1 MHLRAHFAEFLG
13 TALITT
19 TVVGSGIMAQ
29 SLTRDVLLQ
38 LLVNTF
44 ATVLILGL
52 VIWLLAPVS
61 GAYFNPVVLLIAF
74 IRRELSTLQLVTF
87 SIVQIAGAA
96 SGAILAHALFNRALI
111 APSTFERDGSY
122 LFLSEVV
129 ATAGLIATIFIA
141 KNQGRGE
148 NAYWLV
154 PLWIG
159 GAYIFTSSTSFA
171 NPALTLGR
179 SLTDS
184 FSGIALSS
192 VPVFIAAQL
201 LGALLGHSVAQ
212 LLVRQEETVNQ
223 EETFEEEKE

>member
-1 MHLRAHFAEFLG
+1 MKLRAHFAEYLG
-13 TALITT
+13 TALITA

-29 SLTRDVLLQ
+29 VLTRDVLLQ

-44 ATVLILGL
+44 ATVLILAL
-52 VIWLLAPVS
+52 AIWLLVPVS
-61 GAYFNPVVLLIAF
+61 GAYFNPAVLLVAF
-74 IRRELSTLQLVTF
+74 IRRELSALHLFTFTL
-87 SIVQIAGAA
+87 VQIAGAA

-111 APSTFERDGSY
+111 DPSTTSRDGSW

-141 KNQGRGE
+141 KNQGRGD
-148 NAYWLV
+148 NAFWLV

-171 NPALTLGR
+171 NPAITLGR

-184 FSGIALSS
+184 FSGIAIAS

-201 LGALLGHSVAQ
+201 LGALIGHALSD
-212 LLVRQEETVNQ
+212 LLVKRQPSN
-223 EETFEEEKE
+223 

>member
-1 MHLRAHFAEFLG
+1 MKLRAHFAEYLG
-13 TALITT
+13 TALITA

-29 SLTRDVLLQ
+29 VLTRDVLLQ

-44 ATVLILGL
+44 ATVLILAL
-52 VIWLLAPVS
+52 AIWLLAPVS
-61 GAYFNPVVLLIAF
+61 GAYFNPAVLLVAF
-74 IRRELSTLQLVTF
+74 IRRELSALHLFTFTL
-87 SIVQIAGAA
+87 VQIAGAA

-111 APSTFERDGSY
+111 DPSTTSRDGSW

-129 ATAGLIATIFIA
+129 ATAGLITTIFIA
-141 KNQGRGE
+141 KNQGRGD
-148 NAYWLV
+148 NAFWLV

-171 NPALTLGR
+171 NPAITLGR

-184 FSGIALSS
+184 FSGIAIAS

-201 LGALLGHSVAQ
+201 LGALIGHALSD
-212 LLVRQEETVNQ
+212 LLVKRQPSN
-223 EETFEEEKE
+223 

>member
-1 MHLRAHFAEFLG
+1 MRLRAHLAEFLG
-13 TALITT
+13 TGLITA

-29 SLTRDVLLQ
+29 TLTRDVLLQ

-44 ATVLILGL
+44 ATVLILAL
-52 VIWLLAPVS
+52 VIWLFAPVS
-61 GAYFNPVVLLIAF
+61 GAYFNPVVLLVAF
-74 IRRELSTLQLVTF
+74 LRREISALHLLTF
-87 SIVQIAGAA
+87 SVVQILGAA
-96 SGAILAHALFNRALI
+96 SGAILAHALFNRTLI
-111 APSTFERDGSY
+111 DPSNSNRDGSW
-122 LFLSEVV
+122 LFLSEIV

-148 NAYWLV
+148 NAFWLV

-171 NPALTLGR
+171 NPAITLGR

-184 FSGIALSS
+184 FSGIAIAS

-201 LGALLGHSVAQ
+201 IGALIGHAIANI
-212 LLVRQEETVNQ
+212 LVKQESD
-223 EETFEEEKE
+223 

>member
-1 MHLRAHFAEFLG
+1 MKLRAHFAEYLG
-13 TALITT
+13 TALITA

-29 SLTRDVLLQ
+29 VLTRDVLLQ

-44 ATVLILGL
+44 ATILILAL
-52 VIWLLAPVS
+52 AIWLLAPVS
-61 GAYFNPVVLLIAF
+61 GAYFNPAVLLVAF
-74 IRRELSTLQLVTF
+74 LRRELSPLDFLTFMLVQ
-87 SIVQIAGAA
+87 VAGAA

-111 APSTFERDGSY
+111 DPSTTARDGSW

-148 NAYWLV
+148 NAFWLV

-171 NPALTLGR
+171 NPAITLGR
-179 SLTDS
+179 SLTES
-184 FSGIALSS
+184 FSGIAIAS
-192 VPVFIAAQL
+192 VPLFVAAQL
-201 LGALLGHSVAQ
+201 LGAILGYFISEV
-212 LLVRQEETVNQ
+212 LVKRET
-223 EETFEEEKE
+223 ELSAS

>member
-13 TALITT
+13 TALITA

-61 GAYFNPVVLLIAF
+61 GAYFNPAVLLIAF
-74 IRRELSTLQLVTF
+74 IRRELSTLHLVTF

-96 SGAILAHALFNRALI
+96 SGAVLANALFSRDLI
-111 APSTFERDGSY
+111 SLSTFERDGSY
-122 LFLSEVV
+122 LFLSEIV
-129 ATAGLIATIFIA
+129 ATAGLVATIFIA

-148 NAYWLV
+148 SAYWLV

-171 NPALTLGR
+171 NPAITFGR
-179 SLTDS
+179 SLTES
-184 FSGIALSS
+184 FSGIAIAS

-201 LGALLGHSVAQ
+201 LGALIGHTIAE
-212 LLVRQEETVNQ
+212 LLVKREEVTEQISEQVD
-223 EETFEEEKE
+223 E

>member
-1 MHLRAHFAEFLG
+1 MRLRAHLAEFLG
-13 TALITT
+13 TGLITA

-29 SLTRDVLLQ
+29 TLTRDVLLQ

-44 ATVLILGL
+44 ATVLILAL
-52 VIWLLAPVS
+52 AIWLLAPVS
-61 GAYFNPVVLLIAF
+61 GAYFNPAVLLVAF
-74 IRRELSTLQLVTF
+74 LRRELSALHLLTF
-87 SIVQIAGAA
+87 SVVQILGAA

-111 APSTFERDGSY
+111 DPSNSNRDGSW
-122 LFLSEVV
+122 LFLSEIV

-148 NAYWLV
+148 NAFWLV

-171 NPALTLGR
+171 NPAITLGR

-184 FSGIALSS
+184 FSGIAIAS

-201 LGALLGHSVAQ
+201 IGALIGHAVANI
-212 LLVRQEETVNQ
+212 LVKQESD
-223 EETFEEEKE
+223 

>member
-1 MHLRAHFAEFLG
+1 MQIRAHVAEFLG
-13 TALITT
+13 TALITA
-19 TVVGSGIMAQ
+19 TVIGSGIMAQ

-61 GAYFNPVVLLIAF
+61 GAYFNPVVLLVAF
-74 IRRELSTLQLVTF
+74 IRRELSALQLLTF
-87 SIVQIAGAA
+87 SAVQVAGAA

-111 APSTFERDGSY
+111 TPSTFERDGSW

-141 KNQGRGE
+141 KNQGRGD
-148 NAYWLV
+148 NAFWLV

-171 NPALTLGR
+171 NPAITLGR

-184 FSGIALSS
+184 FAGIAIAS

-201 LGALLGHSVAQ
+201 LGALLGHALAN
-212 LLVRQEETVNQ
+212 LLVPVAKDEQ
-223 EETFEEEKE
+223 

>member
-1 MHLRAHFAEFLG
+1 MKLRAHFAEYLG
-13 TALITT
+13 TALITA

-29 SLTRDVLLQ
+29 VLTRDVLLQ

-44 ATVLILGL
+44 ATVLILAL
-52 VIWLLAPVS
+52 AIWLLAPVS
-61 GAYFNPVVLLIAF
+61 GAYFNPAVLLVAF
-74 IRRELSTLQLVTF
+74 IRRELSPLHLFTFTL
-87 SIVQIAGAA
+87 VQIAGAA

-111 APSTFERDGSY
+111 DPSTTSRDGSW

-141 KNQGRGE
+141 KNQGRGD
-148 NAYWLV
+148 NAFWLV

-171 NPALTLGR
+171 NPAITLGR

-184 FSGIALSS
+184 FSGIAIAS

-201 LGALLGHSVAQ
+201 LGALIGHALSD
-212 LLVRQEETVNQ
+212 LLVKRQPSN
-223 EETFEEEKE
+223 

>member
-1 MHLRAHFAEFLG
+1 MQIRAHVAEFLG
-13 TALITT
+13 TALITA
-19 TVVGSGIMAQ
+19 TVIGSGIMAQ

-61 GAYFNPVVLLIAF
+61 GAYFNPVVLLVAF
-74 IRRELSTLQLVTF
+74 IRRELSALQLLTF
-87 SIVQIAGAA
+87 SAVQVAGAA
-96 SGAILAHALFNRALI
+96 SGAILAHALFNRTLI
-111 APSTFERDGSY
+111 APSTFERDGSW

-141 KNQGRGE
+141 KNQGRGD
-148 NAYWLV
+148 NAFWLV

-171 NPALTLGR
+171 NPAITLGR

-184 FSGIALSS
+184 FAGIAIAS

-201 LGALLGHSVAQ
+201 FGALLGHALAN
-212 LLVRQEETVNQ
+212 LLVPVAKDEQ
-223 EETFEEEKE
+223 